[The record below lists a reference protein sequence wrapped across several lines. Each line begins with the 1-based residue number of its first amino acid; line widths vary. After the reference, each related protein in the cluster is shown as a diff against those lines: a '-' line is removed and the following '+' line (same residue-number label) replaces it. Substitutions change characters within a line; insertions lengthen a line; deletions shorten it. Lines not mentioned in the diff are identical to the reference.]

1 MQSKALKRNLAS
13 LVVAVAAGCAFTTVA
28 YAETEL
34 RLGHVWPPTEIHAQ
48 AAEQFAQEVSEVTGG
63 EVTVEIFGGSSL
75 GSDREILEG
84 LRLGTADIWLGG
96 AGVLSSASDTARIF
110 TVPFMFDDL
119 DHFQA
124 VYNGDVGRGIADA
137 IESESG
143 YQVVSYW
150 MRGPRWLTTK
160 ERVETPEDLAG
171 MKIRV
176 PDSLVFVRSWEQLGA
191 APTPMNFGE
200 VFTALQ
206 QSVIDGQENPLSLIY
221 TAQFPEV
228 VSYLGQT
235 EHVMEPITMVVT
247 SRRFQELSDEHQQA
261 VIAAANGA
269 AQAFVAEQVL
279 AGETDFLQRLQDA
292 GMTLVEV
299 DKDAFRAELEGF
311 VGDNFPELTMVHQQ
325 IRDAAQ

>member
-1 MQSKALKRNLAS
+1 MQSNVLKRTLAAI
-13 LVVAVAAGCAFTTVA
+13 AVAAVAGCAVATTVH
-28 YAETEL
+28 AETTL

-48 AAEQFAQEVSEVTGG
+48 AAERFAEDVSEATGG

-110 TVPFMFDDL
+110 TVPFLFDDL

-124 VYNGDVGRGIADA
+124 VYNGDVGQGITDA
-137 IESESG
+137 IDSESG
-143 YQVVSYW
+143 YRVVSYW

-160 ERVETPEDLAG
+160 DRVETPEDLAG

-176 PDSLVFVRSWEQLGA
+176 PDSPVFVRSWDQLGT

-206 QSVIDGQENPLSLIY
+206 QGVIDGQENPLSLIY

-228 VSYLGQT
+228 VSFLGRT

-247 SRRFQELSDEHQQA
+247 SKRFQQLSDEHQDA
-261 VIAAANGA
+261 VLEAANGA

-279 AGETDFLQRLQDA
+279 AGETDFLQKLQDA

-299 DKDAFRAELEGF
+299 DKGAFRAQLEGF
-311 VGDNFPELTMVHQQ
+311 VGDTFPELLPVHEQ
-325 IRDAAQ
+325 IRATAR

>member
-1 MQSKALKRNLAS
+1 MQSKTMKRNLAS
-13 LVVAVAAGCAFTTVA
+13 VAVAVAAGLGFTAAV
-28 YAETEL
+28 YAETTL

-48 AAEQFAQEVSEVTGG
+48 AAERFAEDVAQATGG
-63 EVTVEIFGGSSL
+63 EVTVEIFAGSSL

-119 DHFQA
+119 DHFQV
-124 VYNGDVGRGIADA
+124 VYNGDVGQGITDA

-143 YQVVSYW
+143 YRVVSYW
-150 MRGPRWLTTK
+150 MRGPRWLTTQK
-160 ERVETPEDLAG
+160 RVETPEDLAG

-176 PDSLVFVRSWEQLGA
+176 PDSPVFVRSWGQLGA

-206 QSVIDGQENPLSLIY
+206 QGVIDGQENPLSLIY

-228 VSYLGQT
+228 VHFLGQT

-247 SRRFQELSDEHQQA
+247 SQRFGQLSDEHQKA
-261 VIAAANGA
+261 VIDAANGTA
-269 AQAFVAEQVL
+269 KAFVAEQIL
-279 AGETDFLQRLQDA
+279 TGETDFLHKLQDA
-292 GMTLVEV
+292 GMTLVTV
-299 DKDAFRAELEGF
+299 DKEAFRAELEGF
-311 VGDNFPELTMVHQQ
+311 VDDNFPELLPVHEQ
-325 IRDAAQ
+325 IRAAAR